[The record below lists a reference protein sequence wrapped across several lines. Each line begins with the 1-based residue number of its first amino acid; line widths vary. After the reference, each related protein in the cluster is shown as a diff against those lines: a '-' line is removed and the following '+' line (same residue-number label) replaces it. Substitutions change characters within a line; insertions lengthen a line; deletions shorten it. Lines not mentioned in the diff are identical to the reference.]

1 MSDRVAVFNLGRVEQ
16 VGSPA
21 EIYEHPNTA
30 FVAGFVGTSN
40 LISGE
45 LANTITGSPQAFSIR
60 PEKIRMCSPGDPV
73 GAEACAAEGKIID
86 VAYLGVMTRY
96 LVELADGSTLT
107 VVEQNLATTSMDVM
121 AAQGRPV
128 QLIWQREH
136 NRPIGEG

>member
-1 MSDRVAVFNLGRVEQ
+1 
-16 VGSPA
+16 
-21 EIYEHPNTA
+21 
-30 FVAGFVGTSN
+30 
-40 LISGE
+40 
-45 LANTITGSPQAFSIR
+45 
-60 PEKIRMCSPGDPV
+60 
-73 GAEACAAEGKIID
+73 
-86 VAYLGVMTRY
+86 MTRY